1 MAHHV
6 YANGME
12 IASRS
17 SDGKSAAAFPDTCFS
32 PPTPPATG
40 VPIPYSNTCFAKDIT
55 NGSTS
60 VFIKGKSVGLA
71 DESYFK
77 TSVGDDPATKGLKKG
92 IVSGAVN
99 GKAYFVHW
107 SPNVKVEGFGVPRH
121 LDSVTHNH
129 SNPSNTALFP
139 FQSRSWF
146 LGRHDCMKEE
156 KRIEKACKS
165 KKAADKDKH
174 WTEENCKGLGAQ
186 VGNGKIDDIKAELE
200 NNISHLQDQ
209 LKNADIVKQ
218 ISDKFAEEVIDWGT
232 KQAGI
237 AAMKAV
243 GKQAIGSL
251 VPVVGNIAMGAST
264 AADLYSLQAQIR
276 ELTEQAAQIEK
287 YAAESAQKLTEAQKN
302 LDNMFKDGK
311 VNVPDLDTKEGQT
324 EFRKQVGDIQ
334 DGLATLNDCTRARKC
349 NLVPYGKKSTD
360 GRDGTKKTESSQKHG
375 KGCCQGQT
383 GHHLLPDGMT
393 RDSGCTIHRNRGG
406 QSVEAPTVC
415 VEGGVENGSHGRVHN
430 AMDTALKKA
439 ANDGKIVNDK
449 ISLDDALEAATDSHM
464 KAFPLS
470 LCSKKCIR
478 SQLDDYYKKACNQK
492 NPQLNAKDK
501 NGKKFEPV
509 TEDN

>member
-287 YAAESAQKLTEAQKN
+287 YAAESAQKLSDAQKN

-311 VNVPDLDTKEGQT
+311 VNVPNLDTKEGQT

-349 NLVPYGKKSTD
+349 NLVPHGNKSNSD
-360 GRDGTKKTESSQKHG
+360 LKRGNQSKHVEPSTKG
-375 KGCCQGQT
+375 GCCKGQT
-383 GHHLLPDGMT
+383 GHHLLPD
-393 RDSGCTIHRNRGG
+393 TIIKDANCPGYKYA
-406 QSVEAPTVC
+406 EAPTVC
-415 VEGGVENGSHGRVHN
+415 VEGGLDNGSHGRAHDK
-430 AMDTALKKA
+430 M
-439 ANDGKIVNDK
+439 NDELLARYKHGKIINDK
-449 ISLDDALEAATDSHM
+449 ISLDDALDAATNSHM

-478 SQLDDYYKKACNQK
+478 SQLDDYYKKACNQS
-492 NPQLNAKDK
+492 NPQLEAKFK
-501 NGKKFEPV
+501 RGKPV
-509 TEDN
+509 DSTGGYE

>member
-237 AAMKAV
+237 
-243 GKQAIGSL
+243 SL
-251 VPVVGNIAMGAST
+251 HALSMM
-264 AADLYSLQAQIR
+264 AQ
-276 ELTEQAAQIEK
+276 
-287 YAAESAQKLTEAQKN
+287 
-302 LDNMFKDGK
+302 
-311 VNVPDLDTKEGQT
+311 
-324 EFRKQVGDIQ
+324 
-334 DGLATLNDCTRARKC
+334 
-349 NLVPYGKKSTD
+349 
-360 GRDGTKKTESSQKHG
+360 
-375 KGCCQGQT
+375 
-383 GHHLLPDGMT
+383 
-393 RDSGCTIHRNRGG
+393 
-406 QSVEAPTVC
+406 
-415 VEGGVENGSHGRVHN
+415 
-430 AMDTALKKA
+430 
-439 ANDGKIVNDK
+439 
-449 ISLDDALEAATDSHM
+449 
-464 KAFPLS
+464 
-470 LCSKKCIR
+470 
-478 SQLDDYYKKACNQK
+478 
-492 NPQLNAKDK
+492 
-501 NGKKFEPV
+501 
-509 TEDN
+509 